1 MVRRTRSGISRFR
14 VRRFVPPRN
23 DVEGSFIMASK
34 NRLSPIPHPP
44 TKPVVGNMLSLDS
57 TAPVQNLARLAKELG
72 PIFWLDMMGAPI
84 VIVSGHDLVDE
95 LSDEKRF
102 DKAVRGPLR
111 RVRAIAGDGLFTAD
125 TTEPNWSKAHNIL
138 LQPFGNRAMQSY
150 HPSMVDIAEQ
160 LVKKWERLNGDE
172 EIDVVH
178 DMTALTLD
186 TIGLCGF
193 DYRFNSFYRRDY
205 HPFVESLVRSLE
217 TIMMTRG
224 IPLESLWLKKR
235 QQELGADVAFM
246 NKMVDEIVA
255 ERRKNADA
263 ASDKKDMLGAMMT
276 GVDRASG
283 EQLDDVNIRYQINT
297 FLIAGHET
305 TSGLL
310 SASIYA
316 LLKHPDVL
324 KRAYEEVDR
333 VLGPD
338 LQAKPTYQ
346 QVTQLTYITQIL
358 KEALRLWP
366 PAPAY
371 GVAPLGDEIIGGKY
385 RLKKNTFIT
394 VLVLAL
400 HRDPSVWGPNP
411 DAFDPEN
418 FSREAEAA
426 RPVNAWK
433 PFGNGQ
439 RACIGRGFAMHE
451 AALAIGMILQ
461 RFKLIDVHRY
471 QMHLKETLTIKPD
484 GFKIKV
490 RPRADQERGSFV
502 ATATATPAANSV
514 AARARTRPGHNTPLL
529 VLYGSNLGTAEEL
542 ATRVADLAEVNGFAT
557 RLAPLDDF
565 VGKLPEQ
572 GGVLIFCASYNGA
585 PPDNATQF
593 VKWLGSDLPKDVF
606 AKVRYAVFGCGN
618 SDWAAT
624 YQWIPR
630 VIDTQLA
637 AHGARSVYA
646 RGEGDARSD
655 LDGQFESWF
664 TAMAPLAT
672 KEFGVDS
679 NFSRSAD
686 DEPLYRIEPVAP
698 TAINAAVALGGA
710 APMKVLVNTELQNKS
725 GANASERS
733 TRHIEVQLPSGA
745 SYRVGDHLSVVPRN
759 DPALVDSVARRFGF
773 LPADQIRLQVAEGR
787 RAQLPVG
794 DTVSVGRLLSEFVE
808 LQQVATRKQI
818 QIMSENTRC
827 PVTRPKL
834 LAYVGDDA
842 ASGERYR
849 TDILGK
855 RKSVFDLLEEYPACE
870 LPFHAYLEMLS
881 LLAPRYYSI
890 SSSPSGD
897 PSRCSVTVAVVE
909 GPASSGRG
917 VYKGVC
923 SNYLA
928 GRHAGETIHA
938 TVRETKAGFRLPDDN
953 SVPIILIGPGTGLAP
968 FRGFLQERAAR
979 KANGATPGPAMLFFG
994 CRHPLQDYLYA
1005 DELKAFAANGITEL
1019 HTAFSRGDGPKTY
1032 VQHLVAAQK
1041 DRVWSLIEQG
1051 AIVYVCGDGGKME
1064 PDVKAALVAIYR
1076 ERSGADEA
1084 AGARWIEELGA
1095 RNRYVLDVWAGG

>member
-1 MVRRTRSGISRFR
+1 
-14 VRRFVPPRN
+14 
-23 DVEGSFIMASK
+23 MASTNK
-34 NRLSPIPHPP
+34 LSPIPQPP

-57 TAPVQNLARLAKELG
+57 SAPVQNLARLAKEFG

-84 VIVSGHDLVDE
+84 VIVSGHDLVEE

-111 RVRAIAGDGLFTAD
+111 RVRAVAGDGLFTAD
-125 TTEPNWSKAHNIL
+125 TNEPNWSKAHNIL
-138 LQPFGNRAMQSY
+138 MQPFGNRAMQSY
-150 HPSMVDIAEQ
+150 HPSMVDVAEQ
-160 LVKKWERLNGDE
+160 LIKKWERLNGDE

-217 TIMMTRG
+217 TIMMIRG
-224 IPLESLWLKKR
+224 LPLENLWMQKR
-235 QQELGADVAFM
+235 RRDLAGDVAFM

-263 ASDKKDMLGAMMT
+263 AAGKNDMLGAMMT
-276 GVDRASG
+276 GVDRATG
-283 EQLDDVNIRYQINT
+283 AQLDDVNIRYQINT

-310 SASIYA
+310 SCTLYA
-316 LLKHPDVL
+316 LLKYPDVL
-324 KRAYEEVDR
+324 KKAYEEVDR

-338 LQAKPTYQ
+338 LDAKPTYQ

-371 GVAPLGDEIIGGKY
+371 GIAPLKDETIGGKY
-385 RLKKNTFIT
+385 KLKKNTFVT

-400 HRDPSVWGPNP
+400 HRDPSIWGSNP

-418 FSREAEAA
+418 FSKEAEAA

-461 RFKLIDVHRY
+461 RFKLIDVNRY
-471 QMHLKETLTIKPD
+471 QMVLKETLTIKPD
-484 GFKIKV
+484 GFRIKV
-490 RPRADQERGSFV
+490 RPRSEQDRNLAVGR
-502 ATATATPAANSV
+502 ATPAVAIST
-514 AARARTRPGHNTPLL
+514 AARTQGRPRPGHNTPLL

-557 RLAPLDDF
+557 KLACLDDF

-572 GGVLIFCASYNGA
+572 GGLLIFCASYNGA

-593 VKWLGSDLPKDVF
+593 VKWLGGDLAKDAF
-606 AKVRYAVFGCGN
+606 AKVRYLVFGCGN

-624 YQWIPR
+624 YQSIPR
-630 VIDTQLA
+630 FIDEQLE

-664 TAMAPLAT
+664 AKAAPVAV
-672 KEFGVDS
+672 KEFGVETGL
-679 NFSRSAD
+679 SRSAD
-686 DEPLYRIEPVAP
+686 DEPLYGIEPVAP
-698 TAINAAVALGGA
+698 SAVNAIMALGGV
-710 APMKVLVNTELQNKS
+710 APMKVLVNNELQNTTS
-725 GANASERS
+725 ANASDRS
-733 TRHIEVQLPSGA
+733 TRHIEVQLPAGV

-759 DPALVDSVARRFGF
+759 DPALVDQVARRFGF
-773 LPADQIRLQVAEGR
+773 LPADQIRLRVAEGR

-818 QIMSENTRC
+818 QIMSEHTRC

-834 LAYVGDDA
+834 EAYIGDDPA
-842 ASGERYR
+842 AAERYR
-849 TDILGK
+849 ADILGK
-855 RKSVFDLLEEYPACE
+855 RRSVFDLLDEHPACE
-870 LPFHAYLEMLS
+870 LPFHVYLEMLS

-890 SSSPSGD
+890 SSSPAGHA
-897 PSRCSVTVAVVE
+897 SRCSVTVGVVQ

-917 VYKGVC
+917 IYKGIC

-928 GRHAGETIHA
+928 GRRAGETIHA
-938 TVRETKAGFRLPDDN
+938 TVRETKAGFRLPDDP
-953 SVPIILIGPGTGLAP
+953 SIPIIMVGPGTGLAP
-968 FRGFLQERAAR
+968 FRGFLQERAAL
-979 KANGATPGPAMLFFG
+979 KAKGATLGPAMLFFG
-994 CRHPLQDYLYA
+994 CRHPEQDFIYA
-1005 DELKAFAANGITEL
+1005 NELKAFAADGVTEL
-1019 HTAFSRGDGPKTY
+1019 HTAFSRAEGPKTY
-1032 VQHLVAAQK
+1032 VQHLVAAQNE
-1041 DRVWSLIEQG
+1041 RVWSLLGQG
-1051 AIVYVCGDGGKME
+1051 AVIYVCGDGGKME

-1076 ERSGADEA
+1076 ERTGADAA
-1084 AGARWIEELGA
+1084 AGLRWIEDLGSK
-1095 RNRYVLDVWAGG
+1095 NRYVLDVWAGG

>member
-1 MVRRTRSGISRFR
+1 
-14 VRRFVPPRN
+14 
-23 DVEGSFIMASK
+23 MASK
-34 NRLSPIPHPP
+34 NRLSPIPQPP
-44 TKPVVGNMLSLDS
+44 TRPVVGNMLSLDS
-57 TAPVQNLARLAKELG
+57 SAPVQNLTRLAKELG

-84 VIVSGHDLVDE
+84 VVVSGHDLVDE
-95 LSDEKRF
+95 LSDETRF

-160 LVKKWERLNGDE
+160 LVKKWERLNADD

-193 DYRFNSFYRRDY
+193 DYRFNSFYRQDY

-217 TIMMTRG
+217 TIMMIRG
-224 IPLESLWLKKR
+224 LPLENWWMQKR
-235 QQELGADVAFM
+235 RKDLSADVAFM
-246 NKMVDEIVA
+246 NAMVDEIVA
-255 ERRKNADA
+255 ERRRA
-263 ASDKKDMLGAMMT
+263 AEAAADKKDMLGAMMT

-283 EQLDDVNIRYQINT
+283 AQLDDVNIRYQINT

-310 SASIYA
+310 SYTLYA

-324 KRAYEEVDR
+324 KKAYEEVDR

-338 LQAKPTYQ
+338 VDARPTYQ

-371 GVAPLGDEIIGGKY
+371 GISPLKDETIGGGKY
-385 RLKKNTFIT
+385 KLKKGTFIT
-394 VLVLAL
+394 ILVTAL

-411 DAFDPEN
+411 DAFNPEN
-418 FSREAEAA
+418 FSREAEAG
-426 RPVNAWK
+426 RLVNAWK

-471 QMHLKETLTIKPD
+471 QLVLKETLTIKPE
-484 GFKIKV
+484 GFKLKV
-490 RPRADQERGSFV
+490 RPRSETERGRFAGA
-502 ATATATPAANSV
+502 ATTAAA
-514 AARARTRPGHNTPLL
+514 APKAPRAQTTRPGHNTPML
-529 VLYGSNLGTAEEL
+529 VLYGSNLGSAEEL
-542 ATRVADLAEVNGFAT
+542 ATRMADLAEINGFIT
-557 RLAPLDDF
+557 RLGPLDEY
-565 VGKLPEQ
+565 VGKLPDE
-572 GGVLIFCASYNGA
+572 GGVLIICASYNGA

-593 VKWLGSDLPKDVF
+593 VKWLGGDLAKDAF

-624 YQWIPR
+624 YQSVPR
-630 VIDTQLA
+630 FIDEKLT
-637 AHGARSVYA
+637 AHGARAVYP

-655 LDGQFESWF
+655 LDGQFQKWF
-664 TAMAPLAT
+664 PAAAQVAT
-672 KEFGVDS
+672 KEFGIDW
-679 NFSRSAD
+679 NFTRTAE
-686 DEPLYRIEPVAP
+686 DEPLYAVEPVAS
-698 TAINAAVALGGA
+698 AAVNALVTQGGA
-710 APMKVLVNTELQNKS
+710 MPMKVLVNNELQNHS
-725 GANASERS
+725 GANPSDRS
-733 TRHIEVQLPSGA
+733 TRHIEVELPAGT

-759 DPALVDSVARRFGF
+759 DPTLVDHVARRFGF
-773 LPADQIRLQVAEGR
+773 LPADQIRLQVTEGR

-794 DTVSVGRLLSEFVE
+794 EAVSVGRLLTEFVE
-808 LQQVATRKQI
+808 LQHVATRKQI
-818 QIMSENTRC
+818 QIMAEHARC
-827 PVTRPKL
+827 PVTKPKL
-834 LAYVGDDA
+834 LAYVGEDG
-842 ASGERYR
+842 ASAECYR
-849 TDILGK
+849 TDILDK
-855 RKSVFDLLEEYPACE
+855 RKSIFNLLEEFPACE
-870 LPFHAYLEMLS
+870 LPFHVYLEMLS

-897 PSRCSVTVAVVE
+897 ATRCSVTVGVVE
-909 GPASSGRG
+909 GAASSGRG
-917 VYKGVC
+917 IYKGVC

-928 GRHAGETIHA
+928 GRRSSETIHA
-938 TVRETKAGFRLPDDN
+938 TIRETKAGFRLPDDA
-953 SVPIILIGPGTGLAP
+953 SVSIIMIGPGTGLAP
-968 FRGFLQERAAR
+968 FRGFLQERAAQR
-979 KANGATPGPAMLFFG
+979 AKGATLGPAMLFFG
-994 CRHPLQDYLYA
+994 CRHPEQDFLYA
-1005 DELKAFAANGITEL
+1005 DELKAFAVGGICEL
-1019 HTAFSRGDGPKTY
+1019 HTAFSRFDKQKTY
-1032 VQHLVAAQK
+1032 VQHLIAAQK
-1041 DRVWSLIEQG
+1041 EKVWRLIEQG
-1051 AIVYVCGDGGKME
+1051 AIIYVCGDGSKME

-1076 ERSGADEA
+1076 ERMNADA
-1084 AGARWIEELGA
+1084 DAGARWIDELGA
-1095 RNRYVLDVWAGG
+1095 KNRYVLDVWAGG

>member
-1 MVRRTRSGISRFR
+1 M
-14 VRRFVPPRN
+14 
-23 DVEGSFIMASK
+23 GST

-57 TAPVQNLARLAKELG
+57 TAPVQHLVRLTRELG
-72 PIFWLDMMGAPI
+72 PIFWLDMMGAPL
-84 VIVSGHDLVDE
+84 VIVSGHDLVEE

-102 DKAVRGPLR
+102 DKAVRGSLR
-111 RVRAIAGDGLFTAD
+111 RVRAVGGDGLFTAD
-125 TTEPNWSKAHNIL
+125 TSEPNWSKAHNIL

-150 HPSMVDIAEQ
+150 HPSMVDIADQ

-224 IPLESLWLKKR
+224 IPLEGLWLKKR
-235 QQELGADVAFM
+235 RQELARDVAFM

-255 ERRKNADA
+255 ERRKNAEA
-263 ASDKKDMLGAMMT
+263 AEARKDMLGAMMT
-276 GVDRASG
+276 GVDRATG

-310 SASIYA
+310 SCTLYA

-324 KRAYEEVDR
+324 TKAYEEVDR

-338 LQAKPTYQ
+338 TDARPTYQ
-346 QVTQLTYITQIL
+346 QVTQLSYITQIL

-371 GVAPLGDEIIGGKY
+371 GIAPLNDETIGGKY
-385 RLKKNTFIT
+385 KLRKNTFIT
-394 VLVLAL
+394 ILVMAL

-426 RPVNAWK
+426 RPVHAWK
-433 PFGNGQ
+433 PFGNGR

-461 RFKLIDVHRY
+461 RFKLIDIRRY

-490 RPRADQERGSFV
+490 RPRSEKDRGTYAGRA
-502 ATATATPAANSV
+502 ATTAAASST
-514 AARARTRPGHNTPLL
+514 ALAPRARTRPGHNTPLL

-557 RLAPLDDF
+557 RLGALDDF

-585 PPDNATQF
+585 PPDNAAQF
-593 VKWLGSDLPKDVF
+593 VKWLGDDLPKDAF
-606 AKVRYAVFGCGN
+606 SKVRYAVFGCGN
-618 SDWAAT
+618 SDWRAT
-624 YQWIPR
+624 YQSIPR
-630 VIDTQLA
+630 FIDEQLA
-637 AHGARSVYA
+637 AHGASNAYL
-646 RGEGDARSD
+646 RGEGDARDD

-664 TAMAPLAT
+664 AKLRPLAVQQ
-672 KEFGVDS
+672 FGIDTS
-679 NFSRSAD
+679 FDRSAD

-698 TAINAAVALGGA
+698 TAVNAIVALGGV
-710 APMKVLVNTELQNKS
+710 APVKLLVNTELQNKL
-725 GANASERS
+725 GANASDRS
-733 TRHIEVQLPSGA
+733 TRHIEVQLPPGV

-759 DPALVDSVARRFGF
+759 DPVLVDAVARRFGF

-787 RAQLPVG
+787 RAQLPLG
-794 DTVSVGRLLSEFVE
+794 DTVSVGRLLFEFVE

-818 QIMSENTRC
+818 QIMSEHTRC
-827 PVTRPKL
+827 PVTKPKL
-834 LAYVGDDA
+834 QAYVGDDA
-842 ASGERYR
+842 AASEHYR
-849 TDILGK
+849 ADILGK
-855 RKSVFDLLEEYPACE
+855 RKSVFDLLEEHPACE

-909 GPASSGRG
+909 APASSGRG
-917 VYKGVC
+917 LYKGIC

-928 GRHAGETIHA
+928 GRRAGEKIQA
-938 TVRETKAGFRLPDDN
+938 TVRETKAGFRLPDEAA
-953 SVPIILIGPGTGLAP
+953 VPIIMVGPGTGLAP
-968 FRGFLQERAAR
+968 FRGFLQQRAAR
-979 KANGATPGPAMLFFG
+979 KAKGAALGPAMLFFG
-994 CRHPLQDYLYA
+994 CRHPDQDFIYA
-1005 DELKAFAANGITEL
+1005 DELKAFAADGITEL
-1019 HTAFSRGDGPKTY
+1019 HTAFSRAEGPKTY
-1032 VQHLVAAQK
+1032 VQNLVAAQQE
-1041 DRVWSLIEQG
+1041 RVWSLIEQG
-1051 AIVYVCGDGGKME
+1051 AIIYVCGDGGKME

-1076 ERSGADEA
+1076 ERKGADAEA
-1084 AGARWIEELGA
+1084 GRRWMDDLGTK
-1095 RNRYVLDVWAGG
+1095 NRYVLDVWAGG

>member
-1 MVRRTRSGISRFR
+1 
-14 VRRFVPPRN
+14 
-23 DVEGSFIMASK
+23 
-34 NRLSPIPHPP
+34 LSC
-44 TKPVVGNMLSLDS
+44 
-57 TAPVQNLARLAKELG
+57 A
-72 PIFWLDMMGAPI
+72 
-84 VIVSGHDLVDE
+84 
-95 LSDEKRF
+95 
-102 DKAVRGPLR
+102 
-111 RVRAIAGDGLFTAD
+111 
-125 TTEPNWSKAHNIL
+125 
-138 LQPFGNRAMQSY
+138 
-150 HPSMVDIAEQ
+150 
-160 LVKKWERLNGDE
+160 
-172 EIDVVH
+172 
-178 DMTALTLD
+178 
-186 TIGLCGF
+186 
-193 DYRFNSFYRRDY
+193 
-205 HPFVESLVRSLE
+205 
-217 TIMMTRG
+217 
-224 IPLESLWLKKR
+224 
-235 QQELGADVAFM
+235 
-246 NKMVDEIVA
+246 
-255 ERRKNADA
+255 
-263 ASDKKDMLGAMMT
+263 
-276 GVDRASG
+276 
-283 EQLDDVNIRYQINT
+283 
-297 FLIAGHET
+297 
-305 TSGLL
+305 
-310 SASIYA
+310 IYA

-324 KRAYEEVDR
+324 KKAYEEVDR

-338 LQAKPTYQ
+338 IDAKPTYQ

-371 GVAPLGDEIIGGKY
+371 GISPLGDETIGGKY
-385 RLKKNTFIT
+385 KLKKNTFIT

-461 RFKLIDVHRY
+461 RFKLIDNHRY
-471 QMHLKETLTIKPD
+471 QMVLKETLTIKPD

-490 RPRADQERGSFV
+490 RPRADQDRG
-502 ATATATPAANSV
+502 AYAGRTTTTAAVSTAAA
-514 AARARTRPGHNTPLL
+514 APRARSRPAHNTPLL

-542 ATRVADLAEVNGFAT
+542 AARVADLAEVNGFAT
-557 RLAPLDDF
+557 KLAPLDDF

-593 VKWLGSDLPKDVF
+593 VKWLGGELPKEAF

-624 YQWIPR
+624 YQSIPR
-630 VIDTQLA
+630 LLDEQLA
-637 AHGARSVYA
+637 AHGARNVYV

-664 TAMAPLAT
+664 AKLAPLAT
-672 KEFGVDS
+672 KEFGIDS
-679 NFSRSAD
+679 DFSRSAD
-686 DEPLYRIEPVAP
+686 DEPLYKIEPVAP
-698 TAINAAVALGGA
+698 TTINAAVALGGA

-733 TRHIEVQLPSGA
+733 TRHIEVQLPSGT

-787 RAQLPVG
+787 RAQLPIG

-827 PVTRPKL
+827 PVTKPKL

-842 ASGERYR
+842 AATELYR
-849 TDILGK
+849 SEILGK
-855 RKSVFDLLEEYPACE
+855 RKSVFDLMEEHPACE

-890 SSSPSGD
+890 SSSPASD
-897 PSRCSVTVAVVE
+897 PSRCSVTVAVVA
-909 GPASSGRG
+909 GAASSGRG
-917 VYKGVC
+917 IYKGIC

-928 GRHAGETIHA
+928 GRRAGETIHA
-938 TVRETKAGFRLPDDN
+938 TVRETKAGFRLPDDA
-953 SVPIILIGPGTGLAP
+953 SVPIIMIGPGTGLAP

-979 KANGATPGPAMLFFG
+979 KAKGATLGPAMLFFG
-994 CRHPLQDYLYA
+994 CRHPDQDYLYA
-1005 DELKAFAANGITEL
+1005 DELKAFAADGITEL
-1019 HTAFSRGDGPKTY
+1019 HTAFSRADGPKTY
-1032 VQHLVAAQK
+1032 VQNLVAAQQ
-1041 DRVWSLIEQG
+1041 DRVWSLIENG
-1051 AIVYVCGDGGKME
+1051 AIIYVCGDGGKME

-1076 ERSGADEA
+1076 ERKAADADA
-1084 AGARWIEELGA
+1084 ALRWIDDLGA
-1095 RNRYVLDVWAGG
+1095 GNRYVLDVWAGG

>member
-1 MVRRTRSGISRFR
+1 
-14 VRRFVPPRN
+14 
-23 DVEGSFIMASK
+23 MASTNK
-34 NRLSPIPHPP
+34 LSPIPHPP

-84 VIVSGHDLVDE
+84 VIVSGHDLVEE

-102 DKAVRGPLR
+102 DKAVRGSLR
-111 RVRAIAGDGLFTAD
+111 RVRAVGGDGLFTAD
-125 TTEPNWSKAHNIL
+125 TSEPNWSKAHNIL
-138 LQPFGNRAMQSY
+138 MQPFGNRAMQSY

-205 HPFVESLVRSLE
+205 HPFVASLVRSLE

-224 IPLESLWLKKR
+224 LPLENLWMQKR
-235 QQELGADVAFM
+235 RRDLAGDVAFM

-255 ERRKNADA
+255 ERRKNAEA
-263 ASDKKDMLGAMMT
+263 TEAKKDMLGAMMT
-276 GVDRASG
+276 GVDRATG
-283 EQLDDVNIRYQINT
+283 TQLDDVNIRYQINT

-310 SASIYA
+310 SCTLYA

-324 KRAYEEVDR
+324 KKAYEEVDR

-338 LQAKPTYQ
+338 LDARPTYQ

-371 GVAPLGDEIIGGKY
+371 GISPLSDETIGGKY
-385 RLKKNTFIT
+385 RLRKNTFIT

-411 DAFDPEN
+411 DVFDPEN

-461 RFKLIDVHRY
+461 RFKLIDIHRY
-471 QMHLKETLTIKPD
+471 QMVLKETLTIKPD

-490 RPRADQERGSFV
+490 RPRADQDRG
-502 ATATATPAANSV
+502 AYAGRTATAAVSTAA
-514 AARARTRPGHNTPLL
+514 AAAAAPRARTRPAHNTPLL

-542 ATRVADLAEVNGFAT
+542 ATHVADLAEINGFAT
-557 RLAPLDDF
+557 KLAPLDDF

-593 VKWLGSDLPKDVF
+593 VKWLGTELPKDAF

-624 YQWIPR
+624 YQSIPR
-630 VIDTQLA
+630 LLDELLA
-637 AHGARSVYA
+637 AHGARNVYM

-664 TAMAPLAT
+664 AKLAPLAT

-679 NFSRSAD
+679 NFSRNAD
-686 DEPLYRIEPVAP
+686 DEPLYKIEPVAP
-698 TAINAAVALGGA
+698 TAVNAAVALGGA

-725 GANASERS
+725 GANASDRS
-733 TRHIEVQLPSGA
+733 TRHIEVQLPSGT

-794 DTVSVGRLLSEFVE
+794 DAVSVGRLLSEFVE

-827 PVTRPKL
+827 PVTKPKL

-842 ASGERYR
+842 AATELYR
-849 TDILGK
+849 SEILGK
-855 RKSVFDLLEEYPACE
+855 RKSVFDLLEEHPACE

-881 LLAPRYYSI
+881 VLAPRYYSI

-897 PSRCSVTVAVVE
+897 PSRCSVTVGVVA
-909 GPASSGRG
+909 GAASSGRG
-917 VYKGVC
+917 VYKGIC

-928 GRHAGETIHA
+928 GRRAGETIHA
-938 TVRETKAGFRLPDDN
+938 TLRETKAGFRLPDDA
-953 SVPIILIGPGTGLAP
+953 SVPIIMIGPGTGLAP

-979 KANGATPGPAMLFFG
+979 KAKGATLGPAMLFFG
-994 CRHPLQDYLYA
+994 CRHPDQDYLYA
-1005 DELKAFAANGITEL
+1005 DELKAFAADGVTEL
-1019 HTAFSRGDGPKTY
+1019 HTAFSRAEGPKTY
-1032 VQHLVAAQK
+1032 VQNLVAAQK
-1041 DRVWSLIEQG
+1041 DRVWSLIENG
-1051 AIVYVCGDGGKME
+1051 AIIYVCGDGGKME

-1076 ERSGADEA
+1076 ERKAADADA
-1084 AGARWIEELGA
+1084 ALRWVDDLGT

>member
-1 MVRRTRSGISRFR
+1 
-14 VRRFVPPRN
+14 
-23 DVEGSFIMASK
+23 MASPNK
-34 NRLSPIPHPP
+34 LDPIPHPP
-44 TKPVVGNMLSLDS
+44 KKPVVGNMLSLDPN
-57 TAPVQNLARLAKELG
+57 APVQDLVRLTKELG
-72 PIFWLDMMGAPI
+72 PIFWLDMMGAPL

-102 DKAVRGPLR
+102 DKAVRGALR
-111 RVRAIAGDGLFTAD
+111 RVRSVGGDGLFTAD
-125 TTEPNWSKAHNIL
+125 TSEPNWSKAHNIL
-138 LQPFGNRAMQSY
+138 LQPFGNRAMTSY
-150 HPSMVDIAEQ
+150 HASMVDIAEQ
-160 LVKKWERLNGDE
+160 LVKKWDRLNGDE

-224 IPLESLWLKKR
+224 IPLEGLWLQKR
-235 QQELGADVAFM
+235 RKELAQDVAFM
-246 NKMVDEIVA
+246 NKMVDEIIA
-255 ERRKNADA
+255 ERRGNADA
-263 ASDKKDMLGAMMT
+263 AEGKKDMLGAMMT
-276 GVDRASG
+276 GVDRATG

-310 SASIYA
+310 SCTLYA

-324 KRAYEEVDR
+324 KKAYEEVDR

-338 LQAKPTYQ
+338 IDARPTYQ

-371 GVAPLGDEIIGGKY
+371 GIAPLQDETIGGKY
-385 RLKKNTFIT
+385 KLKKNTFIT
-394 VLVLAL
+394 VLVMAL

-411 DAFDPEN
+411 DKFDPEN

-461 RFKLIDVHRY
+461 RFKLVDNHRY
-471 QMHLKETLTIKPD
+471 QMQLKETLTIKPD

-490 RPRADQERGSFV
+490 RPRADKERGAF
-502 ATATATPAANSV
+502 AGRAAAAV
-514 AARARTRPGHNTPLL
+514 AASNTAAPQARTRPGHNTPLL

-557 RLAPLDDF
+557 KLAPLDEF

-585 PPDNATQF
+585 APDNATQF
-593 VKWLGSDLPKDVF
+593 VKWLGGDLPKDAF

-624 YQWIPR
+624 YQSVPR
-630 VIDTQLA
+630 GIDEKMAT
-637 AHGARSVYA
+637 HGARSVFA

-655 LDGQFESWF
+655 LDGQFEKWF
-664 TAMAPLAT
+664 ALLGPSAA
-672 KEFGVDS
+672 KEFGLAS
-679 NFSRSAD
+679 NITRSAD
-686 DEPLYRIEPVAP
+686 DAPLYVIEPVAP
-698 TAINAAVALGGA
+698 TAVNAIVAQGGVS
-710 APMKVLVNTELQNKS
+710 PMKVQVNSELQNKS
-725 GANASERS
+725 GANPSDRS
-733 TRHIEVQLPSGA
+733 TRHIEVQLPPGI

-773 LPADQIRLQVAEGR
+773 LPADQIKLQVAEGR
-787 RAQLPVG
+787 RAQLPTG
-794 DTVSVGRLLSEFVE
+794 DVVSVGRLLTEFVE
-808 LQQVATRKQI
+808 LQQIATRKQI
-818 QIMSENTRC
+818 QIMSEHTRC
-827 PVTRPKL
+827 PMTRPKL

-842 ASGERYR
+842 ASTGLYR
-849 TDILGK
+849 NDILGK

-890 SSSPSGD
+890 SSSPAGD
-897 PSRCSVTVAVVE
+897 PARCSVTVGVVE
-909 GPASSGRG
+909 APASSGRG

-928 GRHAGETIHA
+928 GRRGGDTIHA
-938 TVRETKAGFRLPDDN
+938 TVRETKAGFRLPDDP
-953 SVPIILIGPGTGLAP
+953 SVSIIMIGPGTGLAP
-968 FRGFLQERAAR
+968 FRGFLQERADR
-979 KANGATPGPAMLFFG
+979 KAKGASLGQAMLFFG
-994 CRHPLQDYLYA
+994 CRNPEQDYLYA
-1005 DELKAFAANGITEL
+1005 DELKAFAAAGVTEL

-1041 DRVWSLIEQG
+1041 DQVWKLIENG
-1051 AIVYVCGDGGKME
+1051 AIVYVCGDGSKME
-1064 PDVKAALVAIYR
+1064 PDVKAALVSIYR
-1076 ERSGADEA
+1076 ERTGADA
-1084 AGARWIEELGA
+1084 DAGQRWIDDLGA
-1095 RNRYVLDVWAGG
+1095 KNRYVLDVWAGG

>member
-1 MVRRTRSGISRFR
+1 
-14 VRRFVPPRN
+14 
-23 DVEGSFIMASK
+23 MAST

-72 PIFWLDMMGAPI
+72 PIFWLDMMGAPL
-84 VIVSGHDLVDE
+84 VIVSGHDLVNE

-111 RVRAIAGDGLFTAD
+111 RVRAIGGDGLFTAD
-125 TTEPNWSKAHNIL
+125 TSEPNWSKAHNIL

-160 LVKKWERLNGDE
+160 LVKKWERLNADE

-217 TIMMTRG
+217 TIMMIRG
-224 IPLESLWLKKR
+224 LPLENLWMQKR
-235 QQELGADVAFM
+235 RRDLAADVAFM

-255 ERRKNADA
+255 ERRTNAEA
-263 ASDKKDMLGAMMT
+263 ASDKKDMLAAMMT
-276 GVDRASG
+276 GVDRSTG

-310 SASIYA
+310 SCTLYA

-324 KRAYEEVDR
+324 KKAYEEVDR

-338 LQAKPTYQ
+338 INARPTYQ
-346 QVTQLTYITQIL
+346 QVTQLTYITQVL

-371 GVAPLGDEIIGGKY
+371 GIAPLKDETIGGQYK
-385 RLKKNTFIT
+385 LKKNTFVT

-461 RFKLIDVHRY
+461 RFRLIDVNRY
-471 QMHLKETLTIKPD
+471 RMHLKETLTIKPD

-490 RPRADQERGSFV
+490 RPRTDRERGAYSGTA
-502 ATATATPAANSV
+502 ATAAVASGAAAATP
-514 AARARTRPGHNTPLL
+514 RARTRPGHNTPLL

-565 VGKLPEQ
+565 AGKLPEQ

-593 VKWLGSDLPKDVF
+593 VKWLRSELPKDAF
-606 AKVRYAVFGCGN
+606 AKLRYAVFGCGN

-624 YQWIPR
+624 YQAIPR
-630 VIDTQLA
+630 LIDERLA
-637 AHGARSVYA
+637 AHGGRSVYM

-655 LDGQFESWF
+655 LDGEFESWF
-664 TAMAPLAT
+664 AKLAPLAT
-672 KEFGVDS
+672 REFGIES
-679 NFSRSAD
+679 AFSRSAE
-686 DEPLYRIEPVAP
+686 DEPLYKIEPVASS
-698 TAINAAVALGGA
+698 AVNAVVALGGVS
-710 APMKVLVNTELQNKS
+710 PMKVLVNSELQNKT
-725 GANASERS
+725 GANPSDRS
-733 TRHIEVQLPSGA
+733 TRHIEVQLPPDI

-759 DPALVDSVARRFGF
+759 DPALVDAVARRFGF

-794 DTVSVGRLLSEFVE
+794 EAVSVGRLLTDFVE

-818 QIMSENTRC
+818 EVMSEHTRC
-827 PVTRPKL
+827 PVTKPKL
-834 LAYVGDDA
+834 VAYVGDDA
-842 ASGERYR
+842 ASTERYR
-849 TDILGK
+849 SEILGK
-855 RKSVFDLLEEYPACE
+855 RRSVFDLLEEHPACE
-870 LPFHAYLEMLS
+870 LPFHAFLEMLS

-890 SSSPSGD
+890 SSSPSAD
-897 PSRCSVTVAVVE
+897 RSRCSVTVGVVE
-909 GPASSGRG
+909 GPANSGRG
-917 VYKGVC
+917 IYKGVC

-928 GRHAGETIHA
+928 GRRAGETIHA
-938 TVRETKAGFRLPDDN
+938 TVRETKAGFRLPNDV
-953 SVPIILIGPGTGLAP
+953 SVPIIMIGPGTGLAP
-968 FRGFLQERAAR
+968 FRGFLQERAAL
-979 KANGATPGPAMLFFG
+979 KAGGSNLGPAMLFFG
-994 CRHPLQDYLYA
+994 CRHPGQDYLYA
-1005 DELKAFAANGITEL
+1005 DELKAFEASGITEL
-1019 HTAFSRGDGPKTY
+1019 FTAFSRGEGPKTY
-1032 VQHLVAAQK
+1032 VQDLIAAQK
-1041 DRVWSLIEQG
+1041 ERVWSLIENG
-1051 AIVYVCGDGGKME
+1051 AIIYVCGDGGKME
-1064 PDVKAALVAIYR
+1064 PGVKAALVAIYCA
-1076 ERSGADEA
+1076 RSGADA
-1084 AGARWIEELGA
+1084 DAGQRWIDDLGA
-1095 RNRYVLDVWAGG
+1095 KNRYVLDVWAGG

>member
-1 MVRRTRSGISRFR
+1 
-14 VRRFVPPRN
+14 
-23 DVEGSFIMASK
+23 MASTNK
-34 NRLSPIPHPP
+34 LNPIPHPP
-44 TKPVVGNMLSLDS
+44 KKPVVGNMLSLDAK
-57 TAPVQNLARLAKELG
+57 APVQDLVRLTKELG

-84 VIVSGHDLVDE
+84 VIVSGHDLVEE

-102 DKAVRGPLR
+102 DKAVRGSLR
-111 RVRAIAGDGLFTAD
+111 RVRAVGGDGLFTAD
-125 TTEPNWSKAHNIL
+125 TSEPNWSKAHNIL
-138 LQPFGNRAMQSY
+138 MQPFGNRAMQSY

-193 DYRFNSFYRRDY
+193 GYRFNSFYRRDY

-224 IPLESLWLKKR
+224 IPLEGIWLKKR

-255 ERRKNADA
+255 ERRKNAEA
-263 ASDKKDMLGAMMT
+263 AEDKKDMLGAMMT
-276 GVDRASG
+276 GVDRATG

-310 SASIYA
+310 SCTIYA

-324 KRAYEEVDR
+324 KKAYEEVDR
-333 VLGPD
+333 VLGPNLD
-338 LQAKPTYQ
+338 ARPTYQ

-371 GVAPLGDEIIGGKY
+371 GISPLSDQTIGGKY
-385 RLKKNTFIT
+385 KLRKNTFIT
-394 VLVLAL
+394 VLVMAL

-439 RACIGRGFAMHE
+439 RSCIGRGFAMHE

-461 RFKLIDVHRY
+461 RFKLLDIHRY
-471 QMHLKETLTIKPD
+471 QMVLKETLTIKPD

-490 RPRADQERGSFV
+490 RPRTEKERGAF
-502 ATATATPAANSV
+502 AGPAMAANASS
-514 AARARTRPGHNTPLL
+514 AASAPRARTRPGHHTPLL

-557 RLAPLDDF
+557 KLAPLDDF

-585 PPDNATQF
+585 APDNATQF
-593 VKWLGSDLPKDVF
+593 VKWLGSDLPKDAF

-637 AHGARSVYA
+637 AHGGRSVYA

-664 TAMAPLAT
+664 AALAPLAM

-679 NFSRSAD
+679 NFSRSD
-686 DEPLYRIEPVAP
+686 DAPLYQIEPVAP
-698 TAINAAVALGGA
+698 SAVNAIVALGGN
-710 APMKVLVNTELQNKS
+710 APMKMLANTELQNKT
-725 GANASERS
+725 GAHASERS
-733 TRHIEVQLPSGA
+733 TRHIEVQLPPGV

-759 DPALVDSVARRFGF
+759 DLSLVDSVARRFGF
-773 LPADQIRLQVAEGR
+773 TPSDQIRLQVAEGR

-794 DTVSVGRLLSEFVE
+794 DSVSVGRLLSEFVE

-818 QIMSENTRC
+818 QVMADNTRC
-827 PVTRPKL
+827 SVTKPKL

-842 ASGERYR
+842 AATERYR
-849 TDILGK
+849 ADIFGK
-855 RKSVFDLLEEYPACE
+855 RKSVFDLLEEHPACE

-897 PSRCSVTVAVVE
+897 PACCSVTVAVVE

-917 VYKGVC
+917 TYKGIC
-923 SNYLA
+923 SNHLA
-928 GRHAGETIHA
+928 SRRTGETIHA
-938 TVRETKAGFRLPDDN
+938 TVRETKAGFRLPDDP
-953 SVPIILIGPGTGLAP
+953 SVPIIMVGPGTGLAP

-979 KANGATPGPAMLFFG
+979 KAKGATLGPAMLFFG
-994 CRHPLQDYLYA
+994 CRHPEQDYLYA
-1005 DELKAFAANGITEL
+1005 DELKAFAADGITEL
-1019 HTAFSRGDGPKTY
+1019 HTAFSRAETPKTY
-1032 VQHLVAAQK
+1032 VQNLIAAQQE
-1041 DRVWSLIEQG
+1041 RVWSLIEQG

-1064 PDVKAALVAIYR
+1064 PDVKATLVKIYR
-1076 ERSGADEA
+1076 DRVGADA
-1084 AGARWIEELGA
+1084 ATAQRWIDDLGA
-1095 RNRYVLDVWAGG
+1095 KNRYVLDVWAGS

>member
-1 MVRRTRSGISRFR
+1 M
-14 VRRFVPPRN
+14 P
-23 DVEGSFIMASK
+23 AK
-34 NRLSPIPHPP
+34 NKLSPIPHPP
-44 TKPVVGNMLSLDS
+44 MKPVVGNMLSLDS
-57 TAPVQNLARLAKELG
+57 TAPAQNLARLARELG
-72 PIFWLDMMGAPI
+72 PIYWMDMMGAPL
-84 VIVSGHDLVDE
+84 VVVSGHDLVDE

-102 DKAVRGPLR
+102 GKVVRGPLR
-111 RVRAIAGDGLFTAD
+111 RVRSIGGDGLFTAD
-125 TTEPNWSKAHNIL
+125 TSEPNWSKAHNIL

-160 LVKKWERLNGDE
+160 LVKKWERLNADE
-172 EIDVVH
+172 EIEVVH

-205 HPFVESLVRSLE
+205 HPFVASLVRSLE
-217 TIMMTRG
+217 TIMMIRG
-224 IPLESLWLKKR
+224 LPLENLWMQKR
-235 QQELGADVAFM
+235 RRDLAADVAFM

-255 ERRKNADA
+255 ERRRSA
-263 ASDKKDMLGAMMT
+263 AGSDDRKDLLAAMMT
-276 GVDRASG
+276 GVDRVTG

-310 SASIYA
+310 SCTLYA
-316 LLKHPDVL
+316 LLKHPEVL
-324 KRAYEEVDR
+324 KKAYEEVDR
-333 VLGPD
+333 VFGPD
-338 LQAKPTYQ
+338 VNAKPTFQ
-346 QVTQLTYITQIL
+346 QVTQLTYITQVL

-371 GVAPLGDEIIGGKY
+371 GIAPFADEVIGGEY
-385 RLKKNTFIT
+385 RLKKNIFIT

-461 RFKLIDVHRY
+461 RFRLIDVHRY
-471 QMHLKETLTIKPD
+471 QMHLKETLTIKPE
-484 GFKIKV
+484 GFRIKV
-490 RPRADQERGSFV
+490 RPREDKERGAYAGPS
-502 ATATATPAANSV
+502 ATAAVSGAATAP
-514 AARARTRPGHNTPLL
+514 RGRTRPGHNTPLL

-565 VGKLPEQ
+565 VGKLPEE
-572 GGVLIFCASYNGA
+572 GGALIFCASYNGA

-593 VKWLGSDLPKDVF
+593 VKWLGGDLRKDAF
-606 AKVRYAVFGCGN
+606 ARLRYAVFGCGN

-624 YQWIPR
+624 YQAVPR
-630 VIDTQLA
+630 FIDEKLA
-637 AHGARSVYA
+637 AHGGRGVFT
-646 RGEGDARSD
+646 RGEGDARGD
-655 LDGQFESWF
+655 LDSDFESWF
-664 TAMAPLAT
+664 TRLAPLAT
-672 KEFGVDS
+672 REFGIES
-679 NFSRSAD
+679 SFARSAE
-686 DEPLYRIEPVAP
+686 DEPLYSVEPVAP
-698 TAINAAVALGGA
+698 SVVNAVVALGGA
-710 APMKVLVNTELQNKS
+710 SPMKLLTNNELQNKA

-733 TRHIEVQLPSGA
+733 TRHIEVQLPAGL

-759 DPALVDSVARRFGF
+759 DPALVDAVARRFGF
-773 LPADQIRLQVAEGR
+773 LPSDQIRLQVAEGR

-794 DTVSVGRLLSEFVE
+794 EAVSVGRLLADFVE

-818 QIMSENTRC
+818 QIMSEHTNC
-827 PVTRPKL
+827 PVTKPKL
-834 LAYVGDDA
+834 LAFVGDDA
-842 ASGERYR
+842 ASAERYR
-849 TDILGK
+849 AEIHAR

-870 LPFHAYLEMLS
+870 LPLHAYLEMLS

-890 SSSPSGD
+890 SSSPSVD

-909 GPASSGRG
+909 GPAASGRG
-917 VYKGVC
+917 IYKGIC

-928 GRHAGETIHA
+928 GRRVGETIQA
-938 TVRETKAGFRLPDDN
+938 TVRETKAGFRLPDDPA
-953 SVPIILIGPGTGLAP
+953 VPIIMIGPGTGLAP
-968 FRGFLQERAAR
+968 FRGFLQQRAAS
-979 KANGATPGPAMLFFG
+979 KAGGATLGPAMLFFG
-994 CRHPLQDYLYA
+994 CRHPEQDYLYA
-1005 DELKAFAANGITEL
+1005 DEMKAHAAGGITEL
-1019 HTAFSRGDGPKTY
+1019 YTAFSRGEGPKTY
-1032 VQHLVAAQK
+1032 VQDLVAAEQ
-1041 DRVWSLIEQG
+1041 DRVWKLIEDG
-1051 AIVYVCGDGGKME
+1051 AIIYVCGDGGKME

-1076 ERSGADEA
+1076 ERTGADRDA
-1084 AGARWIEELGA
+1084 AQRWIDDLGA
-1095 RNRYVLDVWAGG
+1095 GNRYVLDVWAGG

>member
-1 MVRRTRSGISRFR
+1 
-14 VRRFVPPRN
+14 
-23 DVEGSFIMASK
+23 MASI

-44 TKPVVGNMLSLDS
+44 AKPVVGNMLSLDS
-57 TAPVQNLARLAKELG
+57 TAPVQNLARLARELG
-72 PIFWLDMMGAPI
+72 PIFWLDMMGAPL
-84 VIVSGHDLVDE
+84 VIVSGHDLVNE
-95 LSDEKRF
+95 VSDEKRF

-138 LQPFGNRAMQSY
+138 LQPFGNRTMQSY

-160 LVKKWERLNGDE
+160 LVKKWERLNADE

-217 TIMMTRG
+217 TIMMIRG
-224 IPLESLWLKKR
+224 LPLENLWMQKR
-235 QQELGADVAFM
+235 RRELAADVAFM

-255 ERRKNADA
+255 ERRKNTDA
-263 ASDKKDMLGAMMT
+263 ASDRTDMLGAMMT
-276 GVDRASG
+276 GVDRATG

-310 SASIYA
+310 SCTLYA

-324 KRAYEEVDR
+324 KKAYEEVDR
-333 VLGPD
+333 VLGPEIN
-338 LQAKPTYQ
+338 ARPTYH
-346 QVTQLTYITQIL
+346 QVTQLTYVTQIL

-371 GVAPLGDEIIGGKY
+371 GIAPLKDETIGGKY
-385 RLKKNTFIT
+385 KLKKNTFVT

-451 AALAIGMILQ
+451 AALAVGMILQ
-461 RFKLIDVHRY
+461 RFRLIDANRY

-484 GFKIKV
+484 GFRIKV
-490 RPRADQERGSFV
+490 RPRTEKERGTYSG
-502 ATATATPAANSV
+502 PAAARAV
-514 AARARTRPGHNTPLL
+514 ASSTAPAPRARTRPGHNTPLL

-542 ATRVADLAEVNGFAT
+542 AIRVADLAEVNGFAT

-565 VGKLPEQ
+565 VAKLPKQ

-593 VKWLGSDLPKDVF
+593 TKWLGGDLPKD
-606 AKVRYAVFGCGN
+606 ALAGVRYAVFGCGN

-624 YQWIPR
+624 YQSVPR
-630 VIDTQLA
+630 LIDQQLA
-637 AHGARSVYA
+637 DHGARSVYA
-646 RGEGDARSD
+646 RGEGDARGD
-655 LDGQFESWF
+655 LDGEFESWF
-664 TAMAPLAT
+664 AKLAPLAT
-672 KEFGVDS
+672 KEFGIDS
-679 NFSRSAD
+679 NFSRSAE

-698 TAINAAVALGGA
+698 SAVNAIVALGA
-710 APMKVLVNTELQNKS
+710 VSPMKLLVNSELQNKT

-733 TRHIEVQLPSGA
+733 TRHIEVQLPPDIT
-745 SYRVGDHLSVVPRN
+745 YRVGDHLSVVPRN

-794 DTVSVGRLLSEFVE
+794 EAVSVGRLLSDFVE

-818 QIMSENTRC
+818 QIMSEHTRC
-827 PVTRPKL
+827 PATKPKL

-842 ASGERYR
+842 ASTEQYR
-849 TDILGK
+849 SDILAK
-855 RKSVFDLLEEYPACE
+855 RKSVFDLMEEHPACE
-870 LPFHAYLEMLS
+870 LPFHAFLEMLS

-890 SSSPSGD
+890 SCSPSVD
-897 PSRCSVTVAVVE
+897 PSRCSVTVGVVE
-909 GPASSGRG
+909 AAASSGRG
-917 VYKGVC
+917 IYKGVC

-928 GRHAGETIHA
+928 GRRAGETIHA
-938 TVRETKAGFRLPDDN
+938 TVRETKAGFRLPDDP
-953 SVPIILIGPGTGLAP
+953 SVPIIMIGPGTGLAP
-968 FRGFLQERAAR
+968 FRGFLQERAAL
-979 KANGATPGPAMLFFG
+979 KAKGAKLGPAMLFFG
-994 CRHPLQDYLYA
+994 CRHPDQDYLYA
-1005 DELKAFAANGITEL
+1005 DELKAFAAGGITEL
-1019 HTAFSRGDGPKTY
+1019 HTAFSRAEGPKTY
-1032 VQHLVAAQK
+1032 VQNLVAAERE
-1041 DRVWSLIEQG
+1041 RVWNLLEKG
-1051 AIVYVCGDGGKME
+1051 AIIYVCGDGGKME
-1064 PDVKAALVAIYR
+1064 PDVKAALVAIHR
-1076 ERSGADEA
+1076 ERTGRDADTA
-1084 AGARWIEELGA
+1084 QRWIDDLGA
-1095 RNRYVLDVWAGG
+1095 KNRYVLDVWAGG